1 MEIKVFDDGIYGAIT
16 YLIYDKSSKEGA
28 IIDCT
33 CAIDDIKEII
43 EKEKINLKYA
53 LITHGHFDHVY
64 CISQV
69 KETFPSIQILIH
81 KEDMVLL
88 NNIKT
93 QCSMADIEEI
103 KVPCIDGLLGDETHN
118 LALGNKEIQVI
129 HTSGHSKGGVCYLI
143 DNILFSGDTL
153 FQGSIGR
160 CDLWGGSMAE
170 IEKSI
175 KEKLFTLDENIIV
188 YPGHGDKT
196 TIGYEKKYNPY
207 FGSNY

>member
-1 MEIKVFDDGIYGAIT
+1 MEIKIFDDGIYGAIT
-16 YLIYDKSSKEGA
+16 YLVYDKSSKEGA

-129 HTSGHSKGGVCYLI
+129 HTSGHSKGSVCYLI